1 MTPISFYLTL
11 HARTTELV
19 ERLNRTIFESTN
31 ITTLLYSMFEV
42 YTSLTFCNVINLIFK
57 EDLNRSPALLWCR
70 YRNYTN
76 TFTFAVQIVCITNTT
91 NNKSDIHYKKYPIL
105 RYIYIT

>member
-1 MTPISFYLTL
+1 MTPISFYFTL

-57 EDLNRSPALLWCR
+57 EDLNRSM
-70 YRNYTN
+70 
-76 TFTFAVQIVCITNTT
+76 V
-91 NNKSDIHYKKYPIL
+91 
-105 RYIYIT
+105 

>member
-1 MTPISFYLTL
+1 MTPISFYFTL

-57 EDLNRSPALLWCR
+57 EDLNRRTLPYYGVDIEIIQIHLLL
-70 YRNYTN
+70 
-76 TFTFAVQIVCITNTT
+76 Q
-91 NNKSDIHYKKYPIL
+91 YK
-105 RYIYIT
+105 